1 MLQSFPFDLLDVSLI
16 NDLASAQEAFIINLC
31 CDRASPNILL
41 AKTMFK
47 ILSSPAV
54 DRSILGHLEPC
65 GAHGVAL
72 VKARAAT
79 SNDIISSC
87 SSFTCLTRNWRFMEE
102 LRNTTIQVVEKN
114 LKVKRERRPAGHVEA
129 CRDMVAALFG
139 IESVESLEHKSGH
152 FNRWLQD
159 LEELCSG
166 FKVFANSGVEDLE
179 HFCWV
184 EEGSPE
190 FGAGLAEG
198 GHHAAAASTSQ
209 SSELRR
215 LF

>member
-1 MLQSFPFDLLDVSLI
+1 
-16 NDLASAQEAFIINLC
+16 
-31 CDRASPNILL
+31 
-41 AKTMFK
+41 
-47 ILSSPAV
+47 
-54 DRSILGHLEPC
+54 
-65 GAHGVAL
+65 
-72 VKARAAT
+72 
-79 SNDIISSC
+79 
-87 SSFTCLTRNWRFMEE
+87 MEE
-102 LRNTTIQVVEKN
+102 LRNTTIQVVENN
-114 LKVKRERRPAGHVEA
+114 LRVKRERRPAGHVEA

-179 HFCWV
+179 HFCSV
-184 EEGSPE
+184 EEGSPNSQQ
-190 FGAGLAEG
+190 ALRR